1 MNKEYN
7 KRNESEE
14 NKMTKKS
21 NIIKKTKRIYTK
33 SVALELRKR
42 GFKIIRTE
50 PNENYPQFDTY
61 IFQGGAALE
70 KALTEITNSRSNY
83 LKIK

>member
-1 MNKEYN
+1 
-7 KRNESEE
+7 
-14 NKMTKKS
+14 MT
-21 NIIKKTKRIYTK
+21 NMTNKTKRIYSK

-50 PNENYPQFDTY
+50 PNEKYPQFDAY
-61 IFQGGAALE
+61 IFQSDNALE
-70 KALTEITNSRSNY
+70 NALTEITNSRSNY

>member
-1 MNKEYN
+1 
-7 KRNESEE
+7 
-14 NKMTKKS
+14 MT
-21 NIIKKTKRIYTK
+21 NMTNVTKRIYSK

-50 PNENYPQFDTY
+50 PNENKPEFDVY
-61 IFQGGAALE
+61 VFQGSDSLE
-70 KALTEITNSRSNY
+70 SALTEITRSRSNY

>member
-1 MNKEYN
+1 MANMT
-7 KRNESEE
+7 NE
-14 NKMTKKS
+14 
-21 NIIKKTKRIYTK
+21 IKRIYTK

-50 PNENYPQFDTY
+50 PNENKPEFDVY
-61 IFQGGAALE
+61 IFQLNKALE
-70 KALTEITNSRSNY
+70 NALTEITHSRSNY

>member
-1 MNKEYN
+1 MTNVA
-7 KRNESEE
+7 NE
-14 NKMTKKS
+14 
-21 NIIKKTKRIYTK
+21 TKRIYSK

-50 PNENYPQFDTY
+50 PNERYPQFDSY
-61 IFQGGAALE
+61 IFQGGKALE
-70 KALTEITNSRSNY
+70 NALTEITNSRSNY

>member
-1 MNKEYN
+1 MTNVT
-7 KRNESEE
+7 NE
-14 NKMTKKS
+14 
-21 NIIKKTKRIYTK
+21 TKRIYSK

-50 PNENYPQFDTY
+50 PNENYPQYDVY
-61 IFQGGAALE
+61 VFQSDKTLE
-70 KALTEITNSRSNY
+70 SALTEITHSRSNY